1 MEVGVLS
8 MRYAKA
14 MIEYAQEKGVED
26 RLYNEFFT
34 LSHSFRVQPGL
45 REVLDNPVVSVKDKL
60 ALICTAADGNGES
73 LPETET
79 HRSRQTDYGS
89 PGGQGDR
96 KPDPFRS
103 STYSACPNGTGYC
116 DRSLDRG
123 GLHLRYQ

>member
-1 MEVGVLS
+1 

-73 LPETET
+73 
-79 HRSRQTDYGS
+79 SREFVRFITLVLRNRREGYLQFISLMYLCLLYTSWWRQYSFCVS
-89 PGGQGDR
+89 PAR
-96 KPDPFRS
+96 
-103 STYSACPNGTGYC
+103 
-116 DRSLDRG
+116 RG
-123 GLHLRYQ
+123 CSP